1 MSSSLAV
8 HKSWIRVDKWIISRG
23 NSLKISSVFSIPS
36 FPKCGKGCFVYG
48 FFKVMLS
55 LYLYHLFRMHLTN
68 RDQKIEY
75 KGPDKQISDYR

>member
-36 FPKCGKGCFVYG
+36 FPKSGEGRFVYG
-48 FFKVMLS
+48 VFKVMLS
-55 LYLYHLFRMHLTN
+55 IYLYHLFRVHLTN

-75 KGPDKQISDYR
+75 KGPDKQRDL